1 MSHSLPT
8 GHELDLLVVMEELA
22 DVKVKW
28 YNIGLG
34 LGLDYG
40 TLDAIKEQYQ
50 NSHSDCLR
58 DTLKMWLKAD
68 LSATQWTKVVKALR
82 TKTVGER
89 KLARDLEQKYCTAQD
104 TTNETAA
111 RFVLNTSPH
120 HQAQG
125 TTTSVAT
132 PLPLSTI
139 SNNPP
144 NHPALDTSTSVATPL
159 PLSTISTTSSHHSAQ
174 DTSTIAMTLSSQST
188 MPPYHPAQH
197 AGRSPFTLP
206 IMSFAMHAQM

>member
-8 GHELDLLVVMEELA
+8 DQELELLVVMEELA
-22 DVKVKW
+22 DVNVKW

-34 LGLDYG
+34 LGLSCN
-40 TLDAIKEQYQ
+40 TLDAIKDQYQ
-50 NSHSDCLR
+50 NNHSDCLR
-58 DTLKMWLKAD
+58 ETLKMWLKAD
-68 LSATQWTKVVKALR
+68 LSATQWTEVVKTLR
-82 TKTVGER
+82 TKTVGEG
-89 KLARDLEQKYCTAQD
+89 KLARYLEQKYCTAQD

-111 RFVLNTSPH
+111 QFVLTKPPH
-120 HQAQG
+120 HQAQD

-139 SNNPP
+139 SNNPS
-144 NHPALDTSTSVATPL
+144 NHPAQDTSTAVATPL

-174 DTSTIAMTLSSQST
+174 DTSTIAMTLSTQST

-197 AGRSPFTLP
+197 AGRSPFSLR
-206 IMSFAMHAQM
+206 IMSSAMHAQM